1 MLDRK
6 TAPAFVTIDKVDV
19 MPVKQHQLSNG
30 IPLYTLSAGSQEIT
44 KLEFI
49 FKAGMYQQTETLVA
63 SATNSMMELGT
74 KSFTANQLSEGIDFY
89 GSFLEMSVEQDYAN
103 ITIYSLNKNLQKTL
117 AFVEEILKYPTFPQD
132 EFETYISNKKQK
144 FYVNSQKVNVMARR
158 KFVELLYGSQHP
170 YGKNVVE
177 KDFDRIQLTHLQDFF
192 KQHYN
197 ASQCSIIASGKLPN
211 DLQNTLENFFGQA
224 AWSAG
229 ANALKDV
236 THLVQTTTQ
245 RSTFLQKEDAVQS
258 AIRIGRVLFNKTH
271 PDYFKFQILNTVL
284 GGYFGSRLMANIR
297 EDKGYTYGIG
307 SGLNNL
313 VHSGYFGIS
322 TEVGADVCQAATD
335 EIYKELKKLREDLID
350 TAELETVRNYVLG
363 HFLRSVDGPFSLA
376 AKFRNIWEYG
386 LDYSFYDNY
395 FHAVKTVNPK
405 ELRDLANKYFQQN
418 DMIECVAGK
427 F

>member
-6 TAPAFVTIDKVDV
+6 KAPAFVTIDSVAI
-19 MPVKQHQLSNG
+19 MPVSNHSLSNG

-49 FKAGMYQQTETLVA
+49 FKAGMYQQKETLVA
-63 SATNSMMELGT
+63 SATNSLMELGT
-74 KSFTANQLSEGIDFY
+74 KSFNANQLSDGIDFY

-103 ITIYSLNKNLQKTL
+103 ITIYSLNKHLQKTL
-117 AFVEEILKYPTFPQD
+117 AFVEEILKYPTFAQD
-132 EFETYISNKKQK
+132 EFDTYLTNKKQK
-144 FYVNSQKVNVMARR
+144 FFVNSQKVNVMARR

-170 YGKNVVE
+170 YGINVIE
-177 KDFDRIQLTHLQDFF
+177 KDFDRIQLAHLHAFF

-197 ASQCSIIASGKLPN
+197 ASQCSIIASGKLPEN
-211 DLQNTLENFFGQA
+211 LQNILENFFGQKAWPAIANIEA
-224 AWSAG
+224 A
-229 ANALKDV
+229 
-236 THLVQTTTQ
+236 TQHTIHTTTN
-245 RSTFLQKEDAVQS
+245 RSTLLQKDDAVQS
-258 AIRIGRVLFNKTH
+258 AIRIGRVMFNKTD

-313 VHSGYFGIS
+313 VQSGYFAIS
-322 TEVGADVCQAATD
+322 TEVGADVCQAAID

-376 AKFRNIWEYG
+376 AKFRSIWEYG

-405 ELRDLANKYFQQN
+405 ELRELANKYFQQN
-418 DMIECVAGK
+418 DMIECVAEK